1 MYMTVVIALGG
12 NALLRAGQEGTAEE
26 QLANLKIACEQLVD
40 IIRKHKVVLTHGN
53 GPQVGKIVLQNEIA
67 QESTPAMPF
76 DVCGAMSQGQIGY
89 MLQQQLKNEMIKKGV
104 PGEVVTLI
112 TRVVVD
118 KNDPSFQSPTKPIGS
133 FYSEEEAREI
143 MRKKKDQV
151 WIEDAGRGWRRV
163 VASPDPKKI
172 VEKEVI
178 KKLLQEDSI
187 VLVASGGGGVPVI
200 KEGDIY
206 KGVEAV
212 LDKDLSAEL
221 LAEVAEAD
229 LLLILT
235 DVTHAFIH
243 YGKPQQEKLQRVS
256 RQKLE
261 EYWQQG
267 HFAKGSMEPKVRAA
281 LRFLQKGGKRAAIAS
296 LDQALE
302 ALEGKTGTQVVN
314 D

>member
-1 MYMTVVIALGG
+1 MTVVIALGG

-26 QLANLKIACEQLVD
+26 QLANLKIACEQLVE

-104 PGEVVTLI
+104 PGEVITLI

-118 KNDPSFQSPTKPIGS
+118 KDDPSFKSPTKPIGS

-143 MRKKKDQV
+143 MRKQKDQV

-163 VASPDPKKI
+163 VASPDPKDI

-178 KKLLQEDSI
+178 KKLIEEDTAVFI
-187 VLVASGGGGVPVI
+187 ASGGGGVPVI
-200 KEGDIY
+200 KEDGIY
-206 KGVEAV
+206 KGIEAV

-235 DVTHAFIH
+235 DVSHVLIH
-243 YGKPQQEKLQRVS
+243 YGKPQQEKLERVG

-261 EYWQQG
+261 EYWQEG
-267 HFAKGSMEPKVRAA
+267 HFARGSMEPKVRAA
-281 LRFLQKGGKRAAIAS
+281 LRFLQKGGKRAVIAS